1 MIAIVL
7 NDGETWTN
15 IEGCQI
21 VRVRDDRI
29 EDLEAYDNDL
39 AALEALHHGSIEV
52 VGRFTCDEQGFWK
65 INYPEEG

>member
-21 VRVRDDRI
+21 VEVRDDLQD
-29 EDLEAYDNDL
+29 ELDQVDSDL
-39 AALEALHHGSIEV
+39 AALEAFHAGAVRVIAT
-52 VGRFTCDEQGFWK
+52 FDADDEGFWK
-65 INYPEEG
+65 INYAEEA